1 MGYDYILSKQTGGD
15 VPVLFEEERKHKIVE
30 YVRKNHRASVQEL
43 GETFEVSDSTIRRDL
58 KELEDARLLKRTHGG
73 AVSLQ
78 SVNFEPN
85 MVDKEDSYREEKQ
98 RIARRAAEMI
108 NQGDT
113 VLLDSGTTTL
123 PLAKELRHR
132 SGIRVITNS
141 VIVLG
146 ELKDCRNIELSII
159 GGLLRP
165 DTQAFVG
172 PMAEMALDMVRV
184 DKAFMATNGL
194 DIREGITT
202 PNLTEAAIKRK
213 MIDIA
218 KQVILLADHS
228 KMGGIAYA
236 KFADLNDIDYCIT
249 DGGAPI
255 QMVNEL
261 RRLGLD
267 MIVV

>member
-1 MGYDYILSKQTGGD
+1 M
-15 VPVLFEEERKHKIVE
+15 LFEQERKHKLVE
-30 YVRKNHRASVQEL
+30 YLQHNHRASVQEL
-43 GETFEVSDSTIRRDL
+43 GEMFQVSDSTVRRDL

-85 MVDKEDSYREEKQ
+85 MVDKEDSYREEKE
-98 RIARRAAEMI
+98 RIARRAAEMV

-113 VLLDSGTTTL
+113 ILLDSGTTTL
-123 PLAKELRHR
+123 PLARELRNR

-172 PMAEMALDMVRV
+172 PMAERLLDMVRV

-194 DIREGITT
+194 DMREGITT

-218 KQVILLADHS
+218 KQVVLLADHS
-228 KMGGIAYA
+228 KIGGIAYA

-249 DGGAPI
+249 DGGVPVSTI
-255 QMVNEL
+255 QQF
-261 RRLGLD
+261 RKLGLD
-267 MIVV
+267 MIIA

>member
-1 MGYDYILSKQTGGD
+1 M
-15 VPVLFEEERKHKIVE
+15 LFEQERKHKMVE
-30 YVRKNHRASVQEL
+30 YLQQNQRASVQEL
-43 GETFEVSDSTIRRDL
+43 GEVFQVSESTVRRDL
-58 KELEDARLLKRTHGG
+58 TELEDGRLLKRTHGG
-73 AVSLQ
+73 AISLQ
-78 SVNFEPN
+78 SVDFEPN
-85 MVDKEDSYREEKQ
+85 MVDKEDSYREEKE
-98 RIARRAAEMI
+98 RIARRAAEMV

-113 VLLDSGTTTL
+113 ILLDSGTTTL
-123 PLAKELRHR
+123 PLARELRSR

-172 PMAEMALDMVRV
+172 PMAERTLDMIRV

-213 MIDIA
+213 MIDIS
-218 KQVILLADHS
+218 KQVILLTDHS
-228 KMGGIAYA
+228 KIGGIAYA
-236 KFADLNDIDYCIT
+236 KFADLSDIDYCIT
-249 DGGAPI
+249 DGGASVSMI
-255 QMVNEL
+255 GQF
-261 RRLGLD
+261 RKHGLD
-267 MIVV
+267 MIIA